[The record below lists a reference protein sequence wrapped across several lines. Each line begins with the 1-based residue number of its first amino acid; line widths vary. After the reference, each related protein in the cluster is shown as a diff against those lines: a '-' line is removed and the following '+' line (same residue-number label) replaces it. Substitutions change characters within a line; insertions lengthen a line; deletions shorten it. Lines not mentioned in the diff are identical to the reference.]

1 MTSETST
8 REQLVKHLEGGLA
21 YASIDSFLDGVPYEL
36 IGERPPGLPYSFYE
50 IFFHIAFAQ
59 KDILEYSTSEDY
71 KERNWPVDYWPDSSE
86 PKSEEEWED
95 LKYEYFEDRKR
106 LKDFIL
112 DERND
117 LSKPI
122 LNSEEHSL
130 LREIL
135 LVVEHTAYHTGQLLI
150 IQRLLGVY
158 DN

>member
-1 MTSETST
+1 MISEKAT

-21 YASIDSFLDGVPYEL
+21 YVSIDSFLDGVPFEL

-59 KDILEYSTSEDY
+59 KDILEYISSENY

-86 PKSEEEWED
+86 PKDEEAWED
-95 LKYEYFEDRKR
+95 LKYDYFEDRKR

-112 DERND
+112 DENNH
-117 LSKPI
+117 LTKPV
-122 LNSEEHSL
+122 LNSDEHSL
-130 LREIL
+130 LREIF